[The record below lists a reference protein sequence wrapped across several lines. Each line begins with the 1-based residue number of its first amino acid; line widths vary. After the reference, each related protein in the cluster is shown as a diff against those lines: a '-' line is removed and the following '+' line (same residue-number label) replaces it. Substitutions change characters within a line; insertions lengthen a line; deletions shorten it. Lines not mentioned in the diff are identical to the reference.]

1 VNQAGDVSVI
11 GRTNL
16 LGPVTIGK
24 AFNAVEAHPT
34 SGGYTPQIDIS
45 GTMNFT
51 SVIQDFTEKPKIKLI
66 SQAIGSGFAKPD
78 NTTLQSA
85 NEIVGVG
92 KNNSGFL
99 RLSAENSTKSSID
112 LISATSSSGYTNSIR
127 FVTGSSERMLIDG
140 NGNVSVY
147 NTPTSNYHVAN
158 KAYVDTKTT
167 DTVTTALS
175 SSGTM
180 TNNPTVAASANP
192 AQDFYLL
199 YTNVRSGRATLQN
212 DGELYYNPSSNTLY
226 ATAFSGNAT
235 SATTATTSTYASRA
249 TSNKFSINGGSSY
262 ADDILV
268 DTMFDIYDKGWGQG
282 TRIRMR
288 SVYGNNFTIG
298 TGHNDGECYVWNE
311 RATDLVFGT
320 SSSKRMT
327 INSTGYVGI
336 GTSSPTYPLHVA
348 TASSNFVPFGN
359 FYFTYPTGAVNL
371 LAGGNYSFSIHSAY
385 GIQVGSYI
393 VFYSDKRIK
402 KNVKDI
408 DGNTALSQIR
418 QIRPKTYNY
427 IDYRSG
433 NGDVYGFIAQDV
445 KDVILNSTTCSKNY
459 IPNFYCKGNIRA
471 IDASNHIYEISSE
484 NDLSFDKVID
494 DSGNEVIHHKIKIY
508 GFDDTE
514 YICSVIQMNNTKN
527 IRVKLEKEYK
537 FANDEENKYK
547 LFIYGQEIYDFYS
560 LEKNAIWTVATAA
573 LQEVDRQQQA
583 DKVRIAELE
592 TKVAEQ
598 QSLINDI
605 LERLKKV
612 GV

>member
-1 VNQAGDVSVI
+1 
-11 GRTNL
+11 
-16 LGPVTIGK
+16 
-24 AFNAVEAHPT
+24 
-34 SGGYTPQIDIS
+34 
-45 GTMNFT
+45 
-51 SVIQDFTEKPKIKLI
+51 
-66 SQAIGSGFAKPD
+66 
-78 NTTLQSA
+78 
-85 NEIVGVG
+85 
-92 KNNSGFL
+92 
-99 RLSAENSTKSSID
+99 
-112 LISATSSSGYTNSIR
+112 
-127 FVTGSSERMLIDG
+127 MLIDG
-140 NGNVSVY
+140 AGNVSVY
-147 NTPTSNYHVAN
+147 NTPTSNNHVTN

-180 TNNPTVAASANP
+180 TNNPTVVDSGNASANY
-192 AQDFYLL
+192 YLL

-212 DGELYYNPSSNTLY
+212 DGELYYNPSSNALT
-226 ATAFSGNAT
+226 ATSFVGNATSAT

-262 ADDILV
+262 SDDIQA
-268 DTMFDIYDKGWGQG
+268 DTMLDLYDKGWGQG

-288 SVYGNNFTIG
+288 SLYGNNFTIG
-298 TGHNDGECYVWNE
+298 TGNNDGECYVWNE

-320 SSSKRMT
+320 SNSKRMT

-348 TASSNFVPFGN
+348 TASSNYVPGATS
-359 FYFTYPTGAVNL
+359 YFSYPYGQINSL
-371 LAGGNYSFSIHSAY
+371 SGGNYSFSIHCAY
-385 GIQVGSYI
+385 GLQIGSYI

-514 YICSVIQMNNTKN
+514 YICSVIQMNNPKN

-592 TKVAEQ
+592 TKVANQ

-605 LERLKKV
+605 LERLNNAKI
-612 GV
+612 